1 MLSSRKI
8 RSCSRKAT
16 FYAINVIKELVILA
30 DKHHRGTLRSN
41 LDMEGNLDDHELIES
56 LKRVHLIEAD
66 EDAESPAT
74 ADTVADTVASVSTSA
89 VLPAVDSETATQAS
103 TAVEPEPTL
112 IDPQPETPPAQDA
125 SSNIFTN
132 LSTPVSTGGAN
143 LSQGQRQLV
152 CLARALLKRPKIVVL
167 DEATSAV
174 DRGTDTNI
182 QESLRKEFAAAG
194 CTVLVIAHR
203 LSTVA
208 DFDRVLV
215 LDKGRV
221 AEIGTPREL
230 LLAGMKRAAERAA
243 RGAAAAAGQDGD
255 AADREEDASTLQSQD
270 ADDVDGTGAFW
281 ELVQKSA
288 EKEKLLDMVL
298 GEEKDGL
305 MMDLARG
312 GNEGE

>member
-1 MLSSRKI
+1 MDDR
-8 RSCSRKAT
+8 
-16 FYAINVIKELVILA
+16 ELL
-30 DKHHRGTLRSN
+30 
-41 LDMEGNLDDHELIES
+41 ES
-56 LKRVHLIEAD
+56 LKRVHLIESDKEPENSA
-66 EDAESPAT
+66 ANAHVGT
-74 ADTVADTVASVSTSA
+74 AVASSSA
-89 VLPAVDSETATQAS
+89 SAIPPAVDSETTTQAS
-103 TAVEPEPTL
+103 ILADPEPTMMDL
-112 IDPQPETPPAQDA
+112 QPETQPVHT

-132 LSTPVSTGGAN
+132 LSMPISTGGAN

-174 DRGTDTNI
+174 DRGTDSNI

-215 LDKGRV
+215 LEKGRV

-230 LLAGMKRAAERAA
+230 LLAGMRRTAAEGA
-243 RGAAAAAGQDGD
+243 RLGKEVED
-255 AADREEDASTLQSQD
+255 DRDEGDASTLQDQEPGEE
-270 ADDVDGTGAFW
+270 VDGTGAFW

-288 EKEKLLDMVL
+288 EKEKLLEIIL
-298 GEEKDGL
+298 GGDKDELTESILGVE
-305 MMDLARG
+305 RVQ
-312 GNEGE
+312 EQQEV

>member
-1 MLSSRKI
+1 M
-8 RSCSRKAT
+8 
-16 FYAINVIKELVILA
+16 N
-30 DKHHRGTLRSN
+30 RGTLRSN
-41 LDMEGNLDDHELIES
+41 LDMEGVLDDHELLES
-56 LKRVHLIEAD
+56 LKRVHLIDPDQDLE
-66 EDAESPAT
+66 P
-74 ADTVADTVASVSTSA
+74 
-89 VLPAVDSETATQAS
+89 PAVFVPADIVVATSTASTPLPMIDSETATQAS
-103 TAVEPEPTL
+103 TAVVPEPTL
-112 IDPQPETPPAQDA
+112 LDPEPQPQPIQD

-174 DRGTDTNI
+174 DRGTDSNI

-215 LDKGRV
+215 LEKGRV
-221 AEIGTPREL
+221 AEMGSPREL
-230 LLAGMKRAAERAA
+230 LLAGMRRAAEQAA
-243 RGAAAAAGQDGD
+243 KSDKGVDVGRDEGD
-255 AADREEDASTLQSQD
+255 TSTLQSR
-270 ADDVDGTGAFW
+270 DDDEVDGTGAFW

-288 EKEKLLDMVL
+288 EKEKLVEMVL
-298 GEEKDGL
+298 GEEKDQFAHVL
-305 MMDLARG
+305 SG
-312 GNEGE
+312 GGGEQGRD

>member
-1 MLSSRKI
+1 
-8 RSCSRKAT
+8 
-16 FYAINVIKELVILA
+16 V
-30 DKHHRGTLRSN
+30 
-41 LDMEGNLDDHELIES
+41 
-56 LKRVHLIEAD
+56 
-66 EDAESPAT
+66 P
-74 ADTVADTVASVSTSA
+74 ADTVVATSSTSTP
-89 VLPAVDSETATQAS
+89 LPIIDSETATQAS
-103 TAVEPEPTL
+103 TAVVPEPTL
-112 IDPQPETPPAQDA
+112 LDPEPQPQPIQD

-174 DRGTDTNI
+174 DRGTDSNI

-215 LDKGRV
+215 LEKGRV
-221 AEIGTPREL
+221 AEMGSPREL
-230 LLAGMKRAAERAA
+230 LLAGMRRAAEQAA
-243 RGAAAAAGQDGD
+243 KPDKEAG
-255 AADREEDASTLQSQD
+255 ADRDEGDTSTLQSR
-270 ADDVDGTGAFW
+270 DDDEVDGTGAFW

-288 EKEKLLDMVL
+288 EKEKLVEMVL
-298 GEEKDGL
+298 GEEKDQFAHVL
-305 MMDLARG
+305 SG
-312 GNEGE
+312 GGGEQGRD

>member
-1 MLSSRKI
+1 M
-8 RSCSRKAT
+8 
-16 FYAINVIKELVILA
+16 N
-30 DKHHRGTLRSN
+30 RGTLRSN
-41 LDMEGNLDDHELIES
+41 LDMEGVLDDHELLES
-56 LKRVHLIEAD
+56 LKRVHLIDPDQDLE
-66 EDAESPAT
+66 P
-74 ADTVADTVASVSTSA
+74 
-89 VLPAVDSETATQAS
+89 PAVFVPADIVVATSTASTPLPMIDSETATQAS
-103 TAVEPEPTL
+103 TAVEPEITL
-112 IDPQPETPPAQDA
+112 LDPEPQPQPQPIQD

-174 DRGTDTNI
+174 DRGTDSNI

-215 LDKGRV
+215 LEKGRV
-221 AEIGTPREL
+221 AEMGSPREL
-230 LLAGMKRAAERAA
+230 LLAGMRRAAEQAA
-243 RGAAAAAGQDGD
+243 KPDKEAG
-255 AADREEDASTLQSQD
+255 ADRDEGDTSTLQSR
-270 ADDVDGTGAFW
+270 DDDEVDGTGAFW

-288 EKEKLLDMVL
+288 EKEKLVEMVL
-298 GEEKDGL
+298 GEEKDQFAHVL
-305 MMDLARG
+305 SG
-312 GNEGE
+312 GDGEQGRD

>member
-1 MLSSRKI
+1 
-8 RSCSRKAT
+8 
-16 FYAINVIKELVILA
+16 
-30 DKHHRGTLRSN
+30 
-41 LDMEGNLDDHELIES
+41 MEGVLDDHELLES
-56 LKRVHLIEAD
+56 LKRVHLIDPDQDLE
-66 EDAESPAT
+66 P
-74 ADTVADTVASVSTSA
+74 
-89 VLPAVDSETATQAS
+89 PAVFVPADIVVATSTASTPLPMIDSETATQAS
-103 TAVEPEPTL
+103 TAVVPEPTL
-112 IDPQPETPPAQDA
+112 LDPEPQPQPIQD

-174 DRGTDTNI
+174 DRGTDSNI

-215 LDKGRV
+215 LEKGRV
-221 AEIGTPREL
+221 AEMGSPREL
-230 LLAGMKRAAERAA
+230 LLAGMRRAAEQAA
-243 RGAAAAAGQDGD
+243 KSDKGVDAGRDEGD
-255 AADREEDASTLQSQD
+255 TSTLQSR
-270 ADDVDGTGAFW
+270 DDDEVDGTGAFW

-288 EKEKLLDMVL
+288 EKEKLVEMVL
-298 GEEKDGL
+298 GEEKDQFAHVL
-305 MMDLARG
+305 SG
-312 GNEGE
+312 GGGEQGRD

>member
-1 MLSSRKI
+1 M
-8 RSCSRKAT
+8 
-16 FYAINVIKELVILA
+16 N
-30 DKHHRGTLRSN
+30 RGTLRSN
-41 LDMEGNLDDHELIES
+41 LDMEGVLDDHELLES
-56 LKRVHLIEAD
+56 LKRVHLIDPD
-66 EDAESPAT
+66 EDLEPPAVFVP
-74 ADTVADTVASVSTSA
+74 ADTVVATSSTSTP
-89 VLPAVDSETATQAS
+89 LPIIDSETATQAS
-103 TAVEPEPTL
+103 TAVEPELTILDPE
-112 IDPQPETPPAQDA
+112 PQPQSIQD

-174 DRGTDTNI
+174 DRGTDSNI

-215 LDKGRV
+215 LEKGRV
-221 AEIGTPREL
+221 AEMGSPREL
-230 LLAGMKRAAERAA
+230 LLAGMRRAAEQAA
-243 RGAAAAAGQDGD
+243 KPDKEAG
-255 AADREEDASTLQSQD
+255 ADRDEGDTSTLQSR
-270 ADDVDGTGAFW
+270 DDDEVDGTGAFW

-288 EKEKLLDMVL
+288 EKEKLVEMVL
-298 GEEKDGL
+298 GEEKDQFAHVL
-305 MMDLARG
+305 SG
-312 GNEGE
+312 GDGEQGRD

>member
-1 MLSSRKI
+1 
-8 RSCSRKAT
+8 
-16 FYAINVIKELVILA
+16 
-30 DKHHRGTLRSN
+30 
-41 LDMEGNLDDHELIES
+41 MEGNLDDHELIES

-74 ADTVADTVASVSTSA
+74 ADTPADTVASVSASA
-89 VLPAVDSETATQAS
+89 ILPAVDSETATQAS

-112 IDPQPETPPAQDA
+112 IDPQPETPPLQDN
-125 SSNIFTN
+125 SNIFTN

-174 DRGTDTNI
+174 DRGTDSNI

-215 LDKGRV
+215 LEKGRV
-221 AEIGTPREL
+221 AEMGTPREL
-230 LLAGMKRAAERAA
+230 LLAGMKRAAEKAA
-243 RGAAAAAGQDGD
+243 RGAATQDSD
-255 AADREEDASTLQSQD
+255 ADREEDASTLQSQD
-270 ADDVDGTGAFW
+270 GDDVDGTGAFW

-298 GEEKDGL
+298 GEERDGL
-305 MMDLARG
+305 MADLARG
-312 GNEGE
+312 GNEGKQE

>member
-1 MLSSRKI
+1 
-8 RSCSRKAT
+8 
-16 FYAINVIKELVILA
+16 
-30 DKHHRGTLRSN
+30 
-41 LDMEGNLDDHELIES
+41 MEDNLDDHELIES

-74 ADTVADTVASVSTSA
+74 ADTPADTVASVSTSA

-112 IDPQPETPPAQDA
+112 IDPQPETPPLQDN
-125 SSNIFTN
+125 SNIFTN

-174 DRGTDTNI
+174 DRGTDSNI

-215 LDKGRV
+215 LEKGRV
-221 AEIGTPREL
+221 AEMGTPREL
-230 LLAGMKRAAERAA
+230 LVAGMKRAAEKVVKS
-243 RGAAAAAGQDGD
+243 AAAAAQDGD
-255 AADREEDASTLQSQD
+255 ADREEDASTLQSQD
-270 ADDVDGTGAFW
+270 GDDVDGTGAFW

-298 GEEKDGL
+298 GEERDGL
-305 MMDLARG
+305 MADLVRG
-312 GNEGE
+312 GNEGKQE